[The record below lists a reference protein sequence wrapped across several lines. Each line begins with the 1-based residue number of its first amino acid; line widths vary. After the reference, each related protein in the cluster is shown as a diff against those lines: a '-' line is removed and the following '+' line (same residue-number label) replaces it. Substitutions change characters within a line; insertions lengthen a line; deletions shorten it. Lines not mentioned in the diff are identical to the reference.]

1 MGRLIG
7 GVLLFLYSCNNG
19 GSIATVNPGI
29 LNETT
34 LADTLPQPPFDTV
47 ILGFDVNIGCFFE
60 YMDTLVKRYDS
71 LVPYTIS
78 EHLIVWA
85 NPWIIDTL
93 ESTDYYRMKEK
104 GIFVYDQQALYV
116 LKEGDTIFI
125 PNGEKAKRLLEEQK
139 QIVIDL
145 NIPEFKLRILSGN
158 DTLYTFPI
166 RVGQNK
172 SRFLAM
178 SNRQTD
184 LRTSTGVGTIVRINK
199 DPRYINPVDNKVY
212 KVTNRDDGKVTLL
225 PRIPWIEPELNG
237 IRKGHLIHPTT
248 NPKTLGKAYSNGCI
262 GVREADAWRIYYYSP
277 IGTKVVFR
285 YDLYVVNELGD
296 TIRLKDI
303 YGYAKKF

>member
-1 MGRLIG
+1 MLFNKITARTGLKSALCIKMGRLIG
-7 GVLLFLYSCNNG
+7 VVLLFLYSCNNG
-19 GSIATVNPGI
+19 GSIATENPGI
-29 LNETT
+29 LNETSST
-34 LADTLPQPPFDTV
+34 DTLLDQPPFDTV

-93 ESTDYYRMKEK
+93 EGTDYYRMKEK

-125 PNGEKAKRLLEEQK
+125 PNGEKANRLLEEQK

-145 NIPEFKLRILSGN
+145 NIPEFTLRILSGN

-184 LRTSTGVGTIVRINK
+184 LRTAIGVGTIVRINK
-199 DPRYINPVDNKVY
+199 DPRYITPASKQQWPPC
-212 KVTNRDDGKVTLL
+212 R
-225 PRIPWIEPELNG
+225 
-237 IRKGHLIHPTT
+237 
-248 NPKTLGKAYSNGCI
+248 
-262 GVREADAWRIYYYSP
+262 
-277 IGTKVVFR
+277 
-285 YDLYVVNELGD
+285 
-296 TIRLKDI
+296 
-303 YGYAKKF
+303 